1 MIIPIC
7 IILVVLSALLF
18 KADLSIGKRKMNN
31 TDNINKEYVK
41 LTNMADQHIQT
52 LKSKKSVENEQT
64 LAAVMFIQSH
74 KNYIRCLF
82 KNEKIRTRQDAAV
95 KFIASHVKNFNA
107 DVVRKELTKI
117 GLYSHKRVRNSLFVI
132 LNLLYLVL
140 TYFRY
145 ILVEPDIFGIFV
157 ADSLGLYF
165 IYFLICFGLGA
176 KFCSSKVPLYLYKD
190 I

>member
-1 MIIPIC
+1 
-7 IILVVLSALLF
+7 
-18 KADLSIGKRKMNN
+18 MNN

-95 KFIASHVKNFNA
+95 KFIASHVKNFNT